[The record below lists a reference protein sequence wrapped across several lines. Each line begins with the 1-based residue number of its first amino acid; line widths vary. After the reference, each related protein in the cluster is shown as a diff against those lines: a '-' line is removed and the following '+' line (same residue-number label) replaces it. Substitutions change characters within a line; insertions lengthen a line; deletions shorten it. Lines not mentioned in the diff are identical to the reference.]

1 MARIAFVG
9 LGTMGLPIAR
19 HLRAAGHELVV
30 CDVVRERA
38 AALGS
43 LVAETPAAA
52 AAGADVVLA
61 SLPSPAAVEEVFLGP
76 DGVRA
81 GAAPGTLAVDLSTSP
96 PALARRLA
104 AELAGLDVL
113 DAPVSG
119 GPIGAE
125 AGTLTV
131 MVGGDEGAFARAEPV
146 LAPFG
151 RLILHVGSHGAGQ
164 TAKLCNNLA
173 AGTTM
178 AGLAE
183 ACAIA
188 QREGLDAAVLY
199 ELMCASTGDS
209 RVLRT
214 RFPLAGAADAHPSDR
229 GFAPL
234 FTVDLIAKDLELAL
248 ELAAR
253 DGADVRAA
261 AAALDAFRAAQARG
275 LGDLDYSAVFLVA
288 DAPSSDRGSA
298 AS

>member
-1 MARIAFVG
+1 VARIAFVG
-9 LGTMGLPIAR
+9 LGTMGLPMAR
-19 HLRAAGHELVV
+19 HLVAAGHEVIG
-30 CDVVRERA
+30 CDVDRARVEALGVRA
-38 AALGS
+38 AR
-43 LVAETPAAA
+43 TPAEA
-52 AAGADVVLA
+52 AAGAQIVLA
-61 SLPSPAAVEEVFLGP
+61 SLPSPAAVEEVFL
-76 DGVRA
+76 DAEGVGA
-81 GAAPGTLAVDLSTSP
+81 GAAPGTLAVDMSTSP

-104 AELAGLDVL
+104 TELPALDVL

-131 MVGGDEGAFARAEPV
+131 MVGGDESAFARAEPV
-146 LAPFG
+146 FAAFG
-151 RLILHVGSHGAGQ
+151 GLVVHVGPHGAGQ
-164 TAKLCNNLA
+164 TAKLCNNLV

-214 RFPLAGAADAHPSDR
+214 RFPLAGATDAHPSNR

-261 AAALDAFRAAQARG
+261 AAALDAFREAQALG
-275 LGDLDYSAVFLVA
+275 LGGLDYSAVFLVA
-288 DAPSSDRGSA
+288 DGSPPDRDPA